1 MKIGIAQI
9 KPLKGDIER
18 NLDKHLKFINNA
30 LEKQPDLLMFPEL
43 SLTGYEPELARS

>member
-43 SLTGYEPELARS
+43 